1 MKTVVLAFIPIISA
15 VIGYLISAGYKE
27 SSDFWDSFLT
37 WHKKI
42 KSEIAFSQSSL
53 TEIFAIDDKTDAFLC
68 AAKEY
73 LSNNEVSDKLSF
85 LSKEEKS
92 FLEKYLTRLGTTDK
106 DSQLDFLNSMENE
119 LNSFRNSAEMKHKKM
134 RPLYVKL
141 GFLLGLIVFILVV

>member
-1 MKTVVLAFIPIISA
+1 MKTVILALIPLISA
-15 VIGYLISAGYKE
+15 FIGYLISAGLKE

-53 TEIFAIDDKTDAFLC
+53 AEIFAVDDKNDLFLC
-68 AAKEY
+68 AAKEFVQ
-73 LSNNEVSDKLSF
+73 NDAVGTLSF

-92 FLEKYLTRLGTTDK
+92 FLQKYLSRLGTTDK

-119 LNSFRNSAEMKHKKM
+119 LNSFRNAAETKRKKI
-134 RPLYVKL
+134 RPLFVKL